1 MTTPLVAK
9 SRETSTA
16 ATVRGDTRSPVS
28 LALALAPGTLL
39 AGVAGGIAFPILPIV
54 GLRLG
59 LSLPFIGLILA
70 ANRAMRLVS
79 SPVVGVM
86 ADRFGGRRT
95 LLVGLGVQVVVL
107 ALFALGIVA
116 HCAGPLFLAGR
127 LLHGPGSACVFI
139 AAQALALHAGG
150 PSQSGRAAGM
160 VRAAMVL
167 GVPVGLAAGGL
178 LSDAVGD
185 AATFA
190 IAACAV
196 VLAFLAAFLRVP
208 DWRGPMGRRPPLLET
223 LRAMRDRRLLSLGA
237 LNMVLNFSVGGMI
250 LTTLALLVHERH
262 FSLFSRNEQGTAG
275 LLMGWM
281 IVVDAALTP
290 LAGRLGD
297 RWQAHARVA
306 AGAMVFLVA
315 GLAVVGLSRQSAGL
329 ALGLALVGAG
339 GAGLGPSL
347 LVVMGNI
354 VPRDQRGTGVGLMQ
368 FCGDVGGM
376 LGPLVGTA
384 LLAGSTAVPYV
395 GTAVLAACFVPLAM
409 WLGRVETRAAV
420 SGGGDH
426 THSGAT
432 MHRGGPL
439 PYLQRPPRRER

>member
-1 MTTPLVAK
+1 V
-9 SRETSTA
+9 TA
-16 ATVRGDTRSPVS
+16 SPTAGPSEQVTGHARS

-39 AGVAGGIAFPILPIV
+39 AGIAGGIAFPILPIV

-59 LSLPFIGLILA
+59 LSLPFIGIILA
-70 ANRAMRLVS
+70 ANRAMRVVS
-79 SPVVGVM
+79 SPIVGVI

-95 LLVGLGVQVVVL
+95 LLVGLMVQIVVL
-107 ALFALGIVA
+107 ALFALGIVLR
-116 HCAGPLFLAGR
+116 CAGPFFLAGR

-150 PSQSGRAAGM
+150 PSHGGRAAGT
-160 VRAAMVL
+160 VRAAMVV
-167 GVPVGLAAGGL
+167 GVPIGLAAGGL

-190 IAACAV
+190 IAGGAV
-196 VLAFLAAFLRVP
+196 VVGLIAAFLRVP
-208 DWRGPMGRRPPLLET
+208 DWRGPIGGRAPLVET
-223 LRAMRDRRLLSLGA
+223 LRAMRDRRLFALGA
-237 LNMVLNFSVGGMI
+237 LNLVLNFSVGGMI

-262 FSLFSRNEQGTAG
+262 VSVLGRNEQGTAG

-290 LAGRLGD
+290 LAGRVGD
-297 RWQAHARVA
+297 RWRAHARVA
-306 AGAMVFLVA
+306 TGAMVFLVA
-315 GLAVVGLSRQSAGL
+315 GLAVVGLSDRTTGL
-329 ALGLALVGAG
+329 AIGLALVGAG

-354 VPRDQRGTGVGLMQ
+354 VPRERRGTAVGLMQ

-395 GTAVLAACFVPLAM
+395 GTAALAACSVPLAA
-409 WLGRVETRAAV
+409 WLGSVETRAAA
-420 SGGGDH
+420 D
-426 THSGAT
+426 T
-432 MHRGGPL
+432 R
-439 PYLQRPPRRER
+439 

>member
-1 MTTPLVAK
+1 VISPLSAQPSEPATTTTPK
-9 SRETSTA
+9 
-16 ATVRGDTRSPVS
+16 GDARSPVS

-59 LSLPFIGLILA
+59 LSLPFIGVILA
-70 ANRAMRLVS
+70 ANRAMRVIS
-79 SPVVGVM
+79 SPVVGVI

-95 LLVGLGVQVVVL
+95 LLVGLAVQVVVL
-107 ALFALGIVA
+107 ALFALGIVT

-150 PSQSGRAAGM
+150 PSGAGRAAGT

-167 GVPVGLAAGGL
+167 GVPIGLAAGGL
-178 LSDAVGD
+178 LSESVGD

-190 IAACAV
+190 IAAGAV
-196 VLAFLAAFLRVP
+196 VLALVAAFLRVP
-208 DWRGPMGRRPPLLET
+208 DWRGPIVRRTPLVET
-223 LRAMRDRRLLSLGA
+223 LRAMRDRRLFAVGA
-237 LNMVLNFSVGGMI
+237 LNLMLNFSVGGMI

-262 FSLFSRNEQGTAG
+262 LSVLSRNEQGTAG

-281 IVVDAALTP
+281 IVVDASLTP
-290 LAGRLGD
+290 LAGRIGD

-306 AGAMVFLVA
+306 TGAMVFLVA
-315 GLAVVGLSRQSAGL
+315 GLAVVGLSHGATGL
-329 ALGLALVGAG
+329 AIGLALVGAG

-354 VPRDQRGTGVGLMQ
+354 VSRDRRGTGVGLMQ
-368 FCGDVGGM
+368 FCGDIGGM

-384 LLAGSTAVPYV
+384 LLAGSTAVPYL
-395 GTAVLAACFVPLAM
+395 GTAALAACFVPLGL
-409 WLGRVETRAAV
+409 WLGRVETRVAV
-420 SGGGDH
+420 EVH
-426 THSGAT
+426 
-432 MHRGGPL
+432 
-439 PYLQRPPRRER
+439 

>member
-1 MTTPLVAK
+1 VTTPLVA
-9 SRETSTA
+9 EPGEPATA
-16 ATVRGDTRSPVS
+16 PILRGDTRSAAS

-59 LSLPFIGLILA
+59 LSLPYIGLILA
-70 ANRAMRLVS
+70 ANRAMRVVS

-95 LLVGLGVQVVVL
+95 LLVGLGVQVIVL
-107 ALFALGIVA
+107 ALYALGIVT
-116 HCAGPLFLAGR
+116 HCAGPLFLTGR

-150 PSQSGRAAGM
+150 PSQRGRAAGT

-167 GVPVGLAAGGL
+167 GVPIGLAAGGL

-185 AATFA
+185 AATFG

-196 VLAFLAAFLRVP
+196 VLALLAAFLRVP
-208 DWRGPMGRRPPLLET
+208 DWRGPVGRRPPLVET
-223 LRAMRDRRLLSLGA
+223 LRAMRDRRLFALGA
-237 LNMVLNFSVGGMI
+237 LNLILNFSVGGMI

-262 FSLFSRNEQGTAG
+262 LSLFSRNEQGTAG

-297 RWQAHARVA
+297 RWHAHARVA

-315 GLAVVGLSRQSAGL
+315 GLAVVGLSHRAPGL
-329 ALGLALVGAG
+329 AMGLALVGAG

-347 LVVMGNI
+347 LVVMGSI
-354 VPRDQRGTGVGLMQ
+354 VPGDQRGTGIGLMQ

-384 LLAGSTAVPYV
+384 LLAGATAVPLR
-395 GTAVLAACFVPLAM
+395 GNGRT
-409 WLGRVETRAAV
+409 GRVLRA
-420 SGGGDH
+420 SGRVAGEGRD
-426 THSGAT
+426 A
-432 MHRGGPL
+432 RGPFAL
-439 PYLQRPPRRER
+439 ASKRRDRARGFRAP